1 MMKERVVEGEQD
13 DYLAARQADFE
24 QQFQAL
30 PAAGTAAY
38 WQRVETFGAGALL
51 LEVLSRCLRERLRA
65 GARRDAERIFD
76 VIIPHVRKTIQF
88 WIKIFD
94 SQTPGGINQ
103 EVAKDLASE
112 CYLALWRELAN
123 APDTFLLK
131 GFRKKLKWII
141 HHVAHTFL
149 EQEGV
154 WQRKGVKDPTRVPI
168 TEQDSIDVSRD
179 EESTTGLLSLTDSHS
194 QPFGEE
200 EVRIDIEEFLAQLD
214 PKSRQMFY
222 RYFYAG
228 YTQQEIANLLHITD
242 KTVREHLKRIVD
254 ELRTYLGGEEES
266 RG

>member
-13 DYLAARQADFE
+13 DYLATRQADFE
-24 QQFQAL
+24 RQFQAL

-38 WQRVETFGAGALL
+38 WECVEAPGTGALP

-65 GARRDAERIFD
+65 RAKRDAERIFD
-76 VIIPHVRKTIQF
+76 VIIPQVRKTIQF

-112 CYLALWRELAN
+112 CYVALWEELAN
-123 APDTFLLK
+123 APETFLLK

-154 WQRKGVKDPTRVPI
+154 WQRNGVKNPTRVPV
-168 TEQDSIDVSRD
+168 TEQDSIDVNRD
-179 EESTTGLLSLTDSHS
+179 EENTTRPLSLADSHN

-214 PKSRQMFY
+214 PRSRQMMW

-228 YTQQEIANLLHITD
+228 YTQQEIADLLHITD
-242 KTVREHLKRIVD
+242 TTVREHLKRILD
-254 ELRTYLGGEEES
+254 ELRKYLGGEEES

>member
-1 MMKERVVEGEQD
+1 MEGEQD

-30 PAAGTAAY
+30 PPAGTAAY
-38 WQRVETFGAGALL
+38 WQRVEAPGAGALP

-65 GARRDAERIFD
+65 GARQDAERIFD
-76 VIIPHVRKTIQF
+76 AIIPYARRTIQF
-88 WIKIFD
+88 WTKQFA

-103 EVAKDLASE
+103 GVAEDVASE
-112 CYLALWRELAN
+112 CYFALWKELAN
-123 APDTFLLK
+123 APETFLLK
-131 GFRKKLKWII
+131 SFRKGLKRII

-154 WQRKGVKDPTRVPI
+154 WQRKGVKNPTRVPV
-168 TEQDSIDVSRD
+168 TEQDSIDASRD
-179 EESTTGLLSLTDSHS
+179 EESNTGPLNLADPRSLRS
-194 QPFGEE
+194 GEE

-228 YTQQEIANLLHITD
+228 YTQQEIADLLHITD
-242 KTVREHLKRIVD
+242 RTVREHLKRIVD
-254 ELRTYLGGEEES
+254 ELCKYLGGEEEQ

>member
-30 PAAGTAAY
+30 PSAGTAAY
-38 WQRVETFGAGALL
+38 WQRVETLGAGALP
-51 LEVLSRCLRERLRA
+51 LEVLSRCLRERVRA
-65 GARRDAERIFD
+65 GAKRDAERIFD
-76 VIIPHVRKTIQF
+76 VIIPRVRKTIQF

-103 EVAKDLASE
+103 RVAEDLASE
-112 CYLALWRELAN
+112 CYFALWRELAN
-123 APDTFLLK
+123 APETFLLK
-131 GFRKKLKWII
+131 GFHKGLNRIV
-141 HHVAHTFL
+141 HHVAHAFL

-154 WQRKGVKDPTRVPI
+154 WQRKGVKKPTRIPV

-179 EESTTGLLSLTDSHS
+179 EESTTGSLSLADSLS
-194 QPFGEE
+194 QPFREE

-214 PKSRQMFY
+214 PKSRQMFHV
-222 RYFYAG
+222 YFYAG
-228 YTQQEIANLLHITD
+228 YTQQEIADLLHITD

-266 RG
+266 DG